1 METIDHGNGIVT
13 IQLNI
18 SNIVDK
24 ISMLIVNRA
33 LERIAAL
40 MPSAE
45 LIGSQAGAFNF
56 SIEELYLTNRAIH
69 CLRNAK
75 IFTVDGLL
83 RHSRADLLAIKNMG
97 RRTVYEIC
105 EALGKYGLSLRQDSQ
120 NHLKPIPKEEMG
132 E

>member
-56 SIEELYLTNRAIH
+56 SI
-69 CLRNAK
+69 
-75 IFTVDGLL
+75 
-83 RHSRADLLAIKNMG
+83 S
-97 RRTVYEIC
+97 
-105 EALGKYGLSLRQDSQ
+105 
-120 NHLKPIPKEEMG
+120 G
-132 E
+132 ECRI

>member
-18 SNIVDK
+18 SNIVDN
-24 ISMLIVNRA
+24 ISKLIVNRA

-40 MPSAE
+40 MPAPE

-56 SIEELYLTNRAIH
+56 SIEELYLPSRAIH

-75 IFTVDGLL
+75 IFTVDDLL

>member
-1 METIDHGNGIVT
+1 METIDHGKGIVT

-18 SNIVDK
+18 SKIVDE
-24 ISMLIVNRA
+24 ISMLIVNKA
-33 LERIAAL
+33 LQKIEAMMPKGERI
-40 MPSAE
+40 
-45 LIGSQAGAFNF
+45 GVFDF

-75 IFTVDGLL
+75 IFTVDDLL